1 MSNFKLIAYHFMTY
15 DYLVSSVR
23 QHFHNTI
30 VISFGYQRIDV
41 EVALPFVSFFGKYVS
56 GVRVAALNLASR
68 GGSETLRRALM
79 CF

>member
-1 MSNFKLIAYHFMTY
+1 M
-15 DYLVSSVR
+15 
-23 QHFHNTI
+23 
-30 VISFGYQRIDV
+30 ISLGYQRIDV

-68 GGSETLRRALM
+68 GSPETLRRALM